1 MVDITDPSIVQINAT
16 LGHLQFIMQI
26 IQPTAEALGE
36 ICLQCFEGIQVSE
49 LRMMPAGSREAHP
62 VLLSSLCIKSWSLLR
77 GLSTEQARMCFP
89 SQLRMWPD
97 ISKGNKL
104 GIPEEM
110 LLFVVNAVTGKVTI
124 FMLTI
129 YEIWQLEPHS
139 LLLFFAVHS
148 IAPSCIPSQLG
159 NFDVPAIENASFVF
173 SDYFSDSFSTF

>member
-1 MVDITDPSIVQINAT
+1 
-16 LGHLQFIMQI
+16 
-26 IQPTAEALGE
+26 
-36 ICLQCFEGIQVSE
+36 
-49 LRMMPAGSREAHP
+49 
-62 VLLSSLCIKSWSLLR
+62 
-77 GLSTEQARMCFP
+77 
-89 SQLRMWPD
+89 MWPD

-124 FMLTI
+124 FMLSI
-129 YEIWQLEPHS
+129 YEIWQLESRS

-173 SDYFSDSFSTF
+173 SDLFSD